1 MIGKI
6 YKIIHSQSN
15 VIYVGSTF
23 NELRKR
29 FYEHCLKASNACIY
43 KHIIKY
49 GKDNFK
55 IILIKEYEVVDRTH
69 LEAYEQLWINKL
81 KSINSNNTMHFK
93 TLYSKDYYNKNKE
106 SWVVRKEK
114 NKEHIQKYNQKYLET
129 WRAENKDKIHEYRQ
143 RRYICECGHDV
154 QLIKK
159 SRHLKSI
166 KHLKFRH
173 DLEVIR

>member
-1 MIGKI
+1 MIGKV

-15 VIYVGSTF
+15 ICYVGSTF

-29 FYEHCLKASNACIY
+29 FTQHKQTTNTS
-43 KHIIKY
+43 IITKYLEKY
-49 GKDNFK
+49 GRDNFK
-55 IILIKEYEVVDRTH
+55 IILIKEYEVVDRVH

-81 KSINSNNTMHFK
+81 KSINLNNTMHFK
-93 TLYSKDYYNKNKE
+93 TLYSKDYYNNNKE
-106 SWVVRKEK
+106 LWSIRKEK
-114 NKEHIQKYNQKYLET
+114 NKEHIQEYNQKYLET

-159 SRHLKSI
+159 SRHLKSK
-166 KHLKFRH
+166 KHLKFF
-173 DLEVIR
+173 ES